1 MSHKPQ
7 VEPQMMPEAD
17 AVRDKIRAL
26 TASAPSGRPTSA
38 PVAVAQPPAAG
49 DASLGGLALRLRTL
63 AVFRGLLADTVLQK
77 LLTYLDVLQ
86 NNVPLHA
93 RVAAYGDFVASL
105 YESGYAA
112 LATYVQDAVNNGEN
126 ILTRLIGRGDEPS
139 SVLLQSMA
147 VELRTL
153 QAVADLTPTR
163 LRGGLAWS
171 GPLPEFETPRVDIAA
186 DYGRR
191 IADAGRYGFGR
202 YAQYTMFFLDEQGKI
217 VPVRNPDRTRL
228 SELVDYKR
236 EQQVILDNTRALLAG
251 KPAANILLTGDA
263 GTGKSSTVKA
273 VVNELAGEGLRI
285 LEVRKHQL
293 HAIPAILDELTENP
307 LTFIL
312 FIDDLSFQRDDDNYA
327 ALKAILEGGVAA
339 KSRNVAIYAT
349 SNRRHL
355 VKERFSDRD
364 GDDVHRNDTM
374 QEALSLSERFGI
386 QVSFYRPN
394 KQTYLD
400 IVRHLAWE
408 AGIIASAEKPAELG
422 TDPELT
428 AVIESVEAE
437 AERFALAR
445 GGRSARAAR
454 QFVDSLVARG

>member
-1 MSHKPQ
+1 MSH
-7 VEPQMMPEAD
+7 EPQDETQTTPD
-17 AVRDKIRAL
+17 LDPVREKIRAL
-26 TASAPSGRPTSA
+26 TASAGAGSPSTAVAPKTPSG
-38 PVAVAQPPAAG
+38 G
-49 DASLGGLALRLRTL
+49 GASLGGLALRLRTL

-77 LLTYLDVLQ
+77 LLTYLDVRQ

-93 RVAAYGDFVASL
+93 RVAAYGDFVAAL
-105 YESGYAA
+105 YEAGYSA

-126 ILTRLIGRGDEPS
+126 ILTRLIGRGEEPS
-139 SVLLQSMA
+139 PVLLQSMA

-153 QAVADLTPTR
+153 QAVADLTPAA
-163 LRGGLAWS
+163 LREGLAWS
-171 GPLPEFETPRVDIAA
+171 GPLPEFETPQVDIAA

-191 IADAGRYGFGR
+191 ISDAGRYGFGM
-202 YAQYTMFFLDEQGKI
+202 YAQYTMFFLSEQGKI

-228 SELVDYKR
+228 TELVDYKR

-374 QEALSLSERFGI
+374 QEALSLSDRFGI

-408 AGIIASAEKPAELG
+408 AGLIPTAEKPL
-422 TDPELT
+422 DPQGDPDLAAAT
-428 AVIESVEAE
+428 ESIEAE
-437 AERFALAR
+437 AERFALSR

-454 QFVDSLVARG
+454 QFVDGLVART